1 MECPNCKS
9 RDLDLNEAGG
19 NLACVSCG
27 TVVEENTIVSS
38 VEFQES
44 GDRSHVMGQFVSANC
59 SKPYNSATRSR
70 GRYGNSRESRD
81 ATLAMARR
89 NISQVAGTLRL
100 PAIYVDKAYRLYA
113 LALQRNFI
121 FGRRQMHVVATCL
134 YTICRQEKSPHLL
147 IDFSDALQVN
157 VYVLG
162 KSFLQFTRLLN
173 LALPVVDPALYIH
186 RFSARLDLGDK
197 MNAVSTTA
205 LRIVTRL
212 KKDWINFGRRPD
224 GVCAAAMLIAA
235 RSQGFHKS
243 QEEIAKIF
251 RISCETLRNRMDDFA
266 ATPSAQLT
274 VDQFHLLD
282 DANEFDP
289 PIYVS
294 HQIDAHGDNLE
305 LTLQD
310 GAKPQKDQQSGDSCS
325 EEDEEDE
332 EAQDQGATGVRVG
345 DTKVTVP
352 IPRLKRKMASSNKIR
367 LVQSVQ
373 TLYDGIYAE
382 LDELLSQVPGGD
394 PDVLEEGSGDDG
406 GDADRGNIKRL
417 RDEAQDVLST
427 ADLTIRG
434 NAPVQHIPR
443 LTDPKKAWA
452 VDLSD
457 QGVQVV
463 MERAQAEAVSNAE
476 KLRVIK
482 EKIRTADQSKPELLE
497 ALNEQAA
504 ELEMDASQRFYE
516 LPDSGF
522 TPSDD
527 EINSYMM
534 SAEESKKRTDIRNR
548 MYGEFMQER
557 QRKKLEKASRE
568 QEAFARANAAG
579 KSRGKKAGRPV
590 SQLQRARNNFAS
602 TTEPKRQSSKINYEK
617 ISEAFRSEAAAPAV
631 PVELQPSGVA
641 QAFPGGRPIADPIP
655 EEEEED
661 DEEEEDE
668 YADDDEEYM

>member
-9 RDLDLNEAGG
+9 KDLDLNEAGG

-100 PAIYVDKAYRLYA
+100 PAIYVDKAYRLYT

-162 KSFLQFTRLLN
+162 KSFLQFTRLLS

-274 VDQFHLLD
+274 VEEFHQLD

-294 HQIDAHGDNLE
+294 HQIDTHGDNLE

-310 GAKPQKDQQSGDSCS
+310 GVDVYKDVQSGDSNS
-325 EEDEEDE
+325 EDEEE
-332 EAQDQGATGVRVG
+332 EEEEEEEGTDAAGMRVG
-345 DTKVTVP
+345 DVKVSVP
-352 IPRLKRKMASSNKIR
+352 VPRLKRKMASSNKVR
-367 LVQSVQ
+367 LVKSVQ

-382 LDELLSQVPGGD
+382 LDELLSHVPGAD
-394 PDVLEEGSGDDG
+394 LDEDSGDDG
-406 GDADRGNIKRL
+406 DGDRDNIKRL
-417 RDEAQDVLST
+417 REEAQDVMST

-434 NAPVQHIPR
+434 NAPLQHIPR

-457 QGVQVV
+457 RGVQVV
-463 MERAQAEAVSNAE
+463 MEKAKAEATSNAE

-482 EKIRTADQSKPELLE
+482 DKIKSADQSKPELLE

-522 TPSDD
+522 TPMDE

-534 SAEESKKRTDIRNR
+534 TPAESKKRMEIRER
-548 MYGEFMQER
+548 MYGDFMQER
-557 QRKKLEKASRE
+557 HRKKQDKATRE
-568 QEAFARANAAG
+568 QEAFVRANAAG
-579 KSRGKKAGRPV
+579 KSRGKKTAGRPV
-590 SQLQRARNNFAS
+590 AQVQRARNFAS

-617 ISEAFRSEAAAPAV
+617 INETFRTESAPPAV
-631 PVELQPSGVA
+631 PVVPSGVA
-641 QAFPGGRPIADPIP
+641 QVFAGVRPITDPIP
-655 EEEEED
+655 EEDEED
-661 DEEEEDE
+661 EEDEEEEE
-668 YADDDEEYM
+668 YADDDQEYL